1 MLHPAG
7 SCKCTANSWEGKMLW
22 VTFADFCNE
31 NTPTM
36 QILSCQWVTLKT
48 KLEKDVCDWL

>member
-7 SCKCTANSWEGKMLW
+7 SCKCTASSWEGKMLW
-22 VTFADFCNE
+22 VNFADFCNE

-36 QILSCQWVTLKT
+36 QILSCQWVTLNT
-48 KLEKDVCDWL
+48 KLEDVHNWL